1 MSEIFK
7 ENGTKTSP
15 FAIARYN
22 KNFEYP
28 YINASLALNQ
38 NHRFDMPRF
47 NGSTG
52 NKKAT

>member
-1 MSEIFK
+1 MITLKVAKNTICMSEIFK

-28 YINASLALNQ
+28 YINASLALN
-38 NHRFDMPRF
+38 
-47 NGSTG
+47 
-52 NKKAT
+52 